1 MALTETTEYDKIE
14 VVGIYKA
21 VQVRKANVIKKDDAE
36 LTRSFERYVLDSDAD
51 VSKEPAEVQA
61 ICNAVWTD
69 AIKDSWKKKQEA
81 DKIGSEIIPNLLA
94 EQGLSS
100 LKLADGSSVDIR
112 KSYNCTIKKDQVESA
127 FEWLRNNGLGD
138 LIKNEVAV
146 QFGKGEDNKAEQ
158 LLGLAVRE
166 GYEPSQKQKVEPM
179 TLKALFRERIEAGLD
194 MPSDFFHTF
203 VKDQTK
209 IGRKS

>member
-1 MALTETTEYDKIE
+1 MSEINDIDFEQDQQEVLEKTDIKTLSHYCLMLQNYEDQLINMEKDMKKI
-14 VVGIYKA
+14 
-21 VQVRKANVIKKDDAE
+21 
-36 LTRSFERYVLDSDAD
+36 
-51 VSKEPAEVQA
+51 KEQ
-61 ICNAVWTD
+61 
-69 AIKDSWKKKQEA
+69 A

-94 EQGLSS
+94 EQGLAS
-100 LKLADGSSVDIR
+100 LKLADGSSVDIK
-112 KSYNCTIKKDQVESA
+112 KSYNCTIKKDQLESA

-138 LIKNEVAV
+138 IIKNEVAV

-158 LLGLAVRE
+158 LLGLAVQE

-194 MPSDFFHTF
+194 MPSEFFHTF

-209 IGRKS
+209 IGRK

>member
-1 MALTETTEYDKIE
+1 MSEINDIDFEQDQQEVLEKTDIKTLSHYCLMLQNYEDQLINMEKDMKKI
-14 VVGIYKA
+14 
-21 VQVRKANVIKKDDAE
+21 
-36 LTRSFERYVLDSDAD
+36 
-51 VSKEPAEVQA
+51 KEQ
-61 ICNAVWTD
+61 
-69 AIKDSWKKKQEA
+69 A

-94 EQGLSS
+94 EQGLVS
-100 LKLADGSSVDIR
+100 LKLADGSSVDIK
-112 KSYNCTIKKDQVESA
+112 KSYNCTIKKDKLESA

-138 LIKNEVAV
+138 IIKNEVAV

-179 TLKALFRERIEAGLD
+179 TLKALYRERVEAGLD
-194 MPSDFFHTF
+194 MPSQFFHTF

-209 IGRKS
+209 IGRK

>member
-1 MALTETTEYDKIE
+1 MEINDIDFEQDQQEIIE
-14 VVGIYKA
+14 KTDISTLSRYCLMLQNLEDQMLNMEKDL
-21 VQVRKANVIKKDDAE
+21 KK
-36 LTRSFERYVLDSDAD
+36 L
-51 VSKEPAEVQA
+51 KE
-61 ICNAVWTD
+61 
-69 AIKDSWKKKQEA
+69 KA

-100 LKLADGSSVDIR
+100 LKLADGSSIDIR

-127 FEWLRNNGLGD
+127 FKWLRDNGLGD

-179 TLKALFRERIEAGLD
+179 TLKALYRERIEAGLD
-194 MPSDFFHTF
+194 MPSEFFNTF

-209 IGRKS
+209 IGRK

>member
-1 MALTETTEYDKIE
+1 MNEINDIDFEEDQQQVLEKTDIKTLSHYCLMLQNYEDQLINMEKDMKKI
-14 VVGIYKA
+14 
-21 VQVRKANVIKKDDAE
+21 
-36 LTRSFERYVLDSDAD
+36 
-51 VSKEPAEVQA
+51 KEQ
-61 ICNAVWTD
+61 
-69 AIKDSWKKKQEA
+69 A

-94 EQGLSS
+94 EQGLAS
-100 LKLADGSSVDIR
+100 LKLADGSSVDIK
-112 KSYNCTIKKDQVESA
+112 KSYNCTIKKDQLESA

-138 LIKNEVAV
+138 IIKNEVAV

-194 MPSDFFHTF
+194 MPSEFFHTF

-209 IGRKS
+209 IGRK

>member
-1 MALTETTEYDKIE
+1 MEINDIDFEQDQQEIIE
-14 VVGIYKA
+14 KTDISTLSRYCLMLQNLEDQMLNMEKDL
-21 VQVRKANVIKKDDAE
+21 KK
-36 LTRSFERYVLDSDAD
+36 L
-51 VSKEPAEVQA
+51 KE
-61 ICNAVWTD
+61 
-69 AIKDSWKKKQEA
+69 EA
-81 DKIGSEIIPNLLA
+81 DKIGSEIIPSLLA
-94 EQGLSS
+94 EQGLAS

-127 FEWLRNNGLGD
+127 FQWLRDNGLGD
-138 LIKNEVAV
+138 IIKNEVAV

-179 TLKALFRERIEAGLD
+179 TLKALYRERIEAGLD
-194 MPSDFFHTF
+194 MPSEFFNTF

-209 IGRKS
+209 IGRK

>member
-1 MALTETTEYDKIE
+1 MICIRKETYMSE
-14 VVGIYKA
+14 VNNIDFEEDQQEI
-21 VQVRKANVIKKDDAE
+21 VQKTNIQSLSRYCLMLQNLEDQMVNMEKDLKK
-36 LTRSFERYVLDSDAD
+36 L
-51 VSKEPAEVQA
+51 KE
-61 ICNAVWTD
+61 
-69 AIKDSWKKKQEA
+69 EA

-100 LKLADGSSVDIR
+100 LKLADGSSIDIR

-127 FEWLRNNGLGD
+127 FKWLRDNGLGD

-158 LLGLAVRE
+158 LLGLAVQE

-194 MPSDFFHTF
+194 MPSEFFNTF

-209 IGRKS
+209 IGRK

>member
-1 MALTETTEYDKIE
+1 MSEINDIDFEQDQQEVLEKTDIKTLSHYCLMLQNYEDQLINMEKDMKKI
-14 VVGIYKA
+14 
-21 VQVRKANVIKKDDAE
+21 
-36 LTRSFERYVLDSDAD
+36 
-51 VSKEPAEVQA
+51 KEQ
-61 ICNAVWTD
+61 
-69 AIKDSWKKKQEA
+69 A

-94 EQGLSS
+94 EQGLAS
-100 LKLADGSSVDIR
+100 LKLADGSSVDIK
-112 KSYNCTIKKDQVESA
+112 KSYNCTIKKDQLESA

-138 LIKNEVAV
+138 IIKNEVAV

>member
-1 MALTETTEYDKIE
+1 MSEINDIDFEQDQQEVLEKTDIKTLSHYCLMLQNYEDQLINMEKDMKKI
-14 VVGIYKA
+14 
-21 VQVRKANVIKKDDAE
+21 
-36 LTRSFERYVLDSDAD
+36 
-51 VSKEPAEVQA
+51 KEQ
-61 ICNAVWTD
+61 
-69 AIKDSWKKKQEA
+69 A

-94 EQGLSS
+94 EQGLAS
-100 LKLADGSSVDIR
+100 LKLADGSSVDIK
-112 KSYNCTIKKDQVESA
+112 KSYNCTIKKDQLESA

-138 LIKNEVAV
+138 IIKNEVAV

-194 MPSDFFHTF
+194 MPSEFFHTF

>member
-1 MALTETTEYDKIE
+1 MEINDIDFEQDQQEIIE
-14 VVGIYKA
+14 KTDISTLSRYCLMLQNLEDQMLNMEKDL
-21 VQVRKANVIKKDDAE
+21 KK
-36 LTRSFERYVLDSDAD
+36 L
-51 VSKEPAEVQA
+51 KE
-61 ICNAVWTD
+61 
-69 AIKDSWKKKQEA
+69 EA

-94 EQGLSS
+94 EQGLAS
-100 LKLADGSSVDIR
+100 LKLADGSSVDIK

-127 FEWLRNNGLGD
+127 FKWLRDNGLGD

-158 LLGLAVRE
+158 LLGLAVQE

-194 MPSDFFHTF
+194 MPSEFFNTF

-209 IGRKS
+209 IGRK

>member
-1 MALTETTEYDKIE
+1 MSE
-14 VVGIYKA
+14 
-21 VQVRKANVIKKDDAE
+21 
-36 LTRSFERYVLDSDAD
+36 
-51 VSKEPAEVQA
+51 
-61 ICNAVWTD
+61 
-69 AIKDSWKKKQEA
+69 IKDIDFEQDQQEVLEKTDIKTLSHYCLMLQNYEDQLINMEKDMKKIKEQA

-94 EQGLSS
+94 EQGLAS
-100 LKLADGSSVDIR
+100 LKLADGSSVDIK
-112 KSYNCTIKKDQVESA
+112 KSYNCTIKKDQLESA

-138 LIKNEVAV
+138 IIKNEVAV

-194 MPSDFFHTF
+194 MPSQFFHTF

-209 IGRKS
+209 IGRK

>member
-1 MALTETTEYDKIE
+1 MEINDIDFEQDQQEIIE
-14 VVGIYKA
+14 KTDISTLSRYCLMLQNLEDQMLNMEKDL
-21 VQVRKANVIKKDDAE
+21 KK
-36 LTRSFERYVLDSDAD
+36 L
-51 VSKEPAEVQA
+51 KE
-61 ICNAVWTD
+61 
-69 AIKDSWKKKQEA
+69 EA

-100 LKLADGSSVDIR
+100 LKLADGSSVDIK

-127 FEWLRNNGLGD
+127 FQWLRDNGLGD
-138 LIKNEVAV
+138 IIKNEVAV

-179 TLKALFRERIEAGLD
+179 TLKALYRERIEAGLD
-194 MPSDFFHTF
+194 MPSEFFNTF

-209 IGRKS
+209 IGRK

>member
-1 MALTETTEYDKIE
+1 MICIRKEAYMSE
-14 VVGIYKA
+14 VNNIDFEEDQQEI
-21 VQVRKANVIKKDDAE
+21 VQKTNIQSLSRYCLMLQNLEDQMVNMEKDLKK
-36 LTRSFERYVLDSDAD
+36 L
-51 VSKEPAEVQA
+51 KE
-61 ICNAVWTD
+61 
-69 AIKDSWKKKQEA
+69 EA

-94 EQGLSS
+94 EQGLAS
-100 LKLADGSSVDIR
+100 LKLADGSSVDIK

-127 FEWLRNNGLGD
+127 FKWLRDNGLGD

-194 MPSDFFHTF
+194 MPSEFFNTF

-209 IGRKS
+209 IGRK

>member
-1 MALTETTEYDKIE
+1 MEINDIDFEQDQQEIIE
-14 VVGIYKA
+14 KTDISTLSRYCLMLQNLEDQMLNMEKDL
-21 VQVRKANVIKKDDAE
+21 KK
-36 LTRSFERYVLDSDAD
+36 L
-51 VSKEPAEVQA
+51 KE
-61 ICNAVWTD
+61 
-69 AIKDSWKKKQEA
+69 EA
-81 DKIGSEIIPNLLA
+81 DKIGSEIIPSLLA
-94 EQGLSS
+94 EQGLAS

-179 TLKALFRERIEAGLD
+179 TLKALYRERIEAGLD
-194 MPSDFFHTF
+194 MPSQFFHTF

-209 IGRKS
+209 IGRK